1 MWFWE
6 KESVEYEVFKKYEGA
21 LITIGVNFADAEVQ
35 DALEGCS
42 LDLEDA
48 LRSAIEYALWLSE
61 HEKEIFPNALLIRAL
76 QDNWK
81 PKAWH
86 DEYLEREMFSSPG
99 QRWWNAAEKMWGRD
113 VRNQLVVDVFF
124 DGGGEFIKFSNG
136 KEIRVK
142 TAWVLGWERLLEYAS
157 PATVSSIW

>member
-1 MWFWE
+1 MWLWE

-35 DALEGCS
+35 DALEDCS
-42 LDLEDA
+42 YDLENA
-48 LRSAIEYALWLSE
+48 LRSAIEYTLWLSE

-81 PKAWH
+81 PKAWR

-99 QRWWNAAEKMWGRD
+99 QRWWNASEKMWGRD
-113 VRNQLVVDVFF
+113 VRNQLVVDVFCE
-124 DGGGEFIKFSNG
+124 DGREFLNL
-136 KEIRVK
+136 
-142 TAWVLGWERLLEYAS
+142 TRLEVA
-157 PATVSSIW
+157 